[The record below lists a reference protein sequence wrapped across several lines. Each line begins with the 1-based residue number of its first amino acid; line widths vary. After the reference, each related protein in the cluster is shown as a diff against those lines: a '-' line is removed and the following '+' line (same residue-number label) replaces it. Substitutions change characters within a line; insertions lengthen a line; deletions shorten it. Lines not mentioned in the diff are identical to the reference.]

1 MKMLKRL
8 IIVLSVGLMVVPSVI
23 VAQACDSYTTAIEA
37 YSAGVDAYDAG
48 VLTESIEATTCAI
61 ELEPTNADYWYWRGW
76 YANQIGD
83 RVSAL
88 ADYTEVIELDPQHQ
102 YAWNSRGIIYYY
114 RGEFD
119 LALADYTEAIEHSP
133 DPSVEYFNRSLIHY
147 ERGDYQVAIDDLQ
160 TALGINAEDED
171 IYLMLA
177 ITYTRLNDEGQQH
190 VYFGEWINL
199 ITTETFEETLT
210 GSVDG
215 EVYAMVE
222 GRVYRLAFDGTEGQ
236 VVSVSAKADASSDVD
251 PLIVILDADGN
262 AINSDDDSGVNLDAV
277 ISNFA
282 LPEDGT
288 YTLLVSHAGGGSTGD
303 VTLTVDLGAEGGVEI
318 TERFATF
325 ELFGGE
331 MAEVYTT
338 GGDRLNARSGPG
350 LDFEVVTQFEAGT
363 LVTLFEGPRKVDG
376 YAWWR
381 VGDDAGNT
389 GWAVERVD
397 EEQTLQLALLVGADA
412 VVTTGGDKLNVRSGA
427 GTGNELAF
435 QLDEGARVTLLEVPQ
450 VVDGFR
456 WWKIQTVDGQE
467 GWTIDRFDGDRM
479 LIPAKEV
486 DA

>member
-1 MKMLKRL
+1 MIKRL
-8 IIVLSVGLMVVPSVI
+8 FLLFGLLLMAMSSVVL
-23 VAQACDSYTTAIEA
+23 AQACDSYATASEA

-48 VLTESIEATTCAI
+48 VLPDAIDATTCAI
-61 ELEPTNADYWYWRGW
+61 ELESDNAEYWFWRGW
-76 YANQIGD
+76 YANEIGD

-88 ADYTEVIELDPQHQ
+88 ADYDKAIELDPQHQ

-147 ERGDYQVAIDDLQ
+147 ERGEYQTAIDDLQ
-160 TALGINAEDED
+160 TALGINAEDKD
-171 IYLMLA
+171 IYLMLG
-177 ITYTRLNDEGQQH
+177 IVYTRLNDEGQQH
-190 VYFGEWINL
+190 FYFAEWINL
-199 ITTETFEETLT
+199 NTTETFEETLT
-210 GSVDG
+210 GSVNG
-215 EVYAMVE
+215 EVYEMVA
-222 GRVYRLAFDGTEGQ
+222 GRVYRLAFDGTAGQ
-236 VVSVSAKADASSDVD
+236 VMSVSAKADADSDVD
-251 PLIVILDADGN
+251 PLIVILDANGD
-262 AINSDDDSGVNLDAV
+262 AVNSDDDSGVNLDAV
-277 ISNFA
+277 ISNYA

-288 YTLLVSHAGGGSTGD
+288 YTLLVSHAGGGATGD
-303 VTLTVDLGAEGGVEI
+303 VTLTVDLGAEGGIEI

-331 MAEVYTT
+331 MADVYTT
-338 GGDRLNARSGPG
+338 GGDRLNVRSGPG
-350 LDFEVVTQFEAGT
+350 LDFEVVTQLEAGT

-376 YAWWR
+376 LAWWR

-412 VVTTGGDKLNVRSGA
+412 VVTTGGDKLNVRTGA

-435 QLDEGARVTLLEVPQ
+435 QLDEGVRVTLLEAPQ

-456 WWKIQTVDGQE
+456 WWKIQTADGQE

-479 LIPAKEV
+479 LIPAMEL
-486 DA
+486 DG